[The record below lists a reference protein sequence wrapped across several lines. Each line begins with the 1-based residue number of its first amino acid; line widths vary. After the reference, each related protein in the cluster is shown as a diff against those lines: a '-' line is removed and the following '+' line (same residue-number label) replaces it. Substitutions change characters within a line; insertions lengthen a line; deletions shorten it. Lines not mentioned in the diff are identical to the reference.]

1 MDPTLAV
8 SVFLARH
15 KADVALAV
23 TAKMMDMNPKAAE
36 RVLEAFRESADEL
49 ERIAADVAAGTGDV
63 LDISV

>member
-8 SVFLARH
+8 SVLLARH

-23 TAKMMDMNPKAAE
+23 AAKMMDMNPKAAE
-36 RVLEAFRESADEL
+36 RVLEAFNESADEL
-49 ERIAADVAAGTGDV
+49 ERIAADVAAGTGEV

>member
-8 SVFLARH
+8 SVLLARH

-23 TAKMMDMNPKAAE
+23 AAKMMDMNPKAAE
-36 RVLEAFRESADEL
+36 RVLEAFHESADDL
-49 ERIAADVAAGTGDV
+49 ERIAADVAAGTGEV

>member
-8 SVFLARH
+8 SVLLAHH

-23 TAKMMDMNPKAAE
+23 AAKMMDMNPKAAE
-36 RVLEAFRESADEL
+36 RVLEAFNESADEL
-49 ERIAADVAAGTGDV
+49 ERIAADVAAGTGEV